1 MQKTIFTA
9 LALLASTSV
18 ALATDLPSKTTSPA
32 APAPAFTQFYTGVNF
47 GGNVDK
53 ARVYTGGAVA
63 GWNILPILAVE
74 GTYDLGRPENTI
86 PYSGG
91 NRNYTSTA
99 AVNVVPQFKIPGT
112 DITAYA
118 LGGVG
123 YRWNF
128 TTFVTDHSVYNVGGG
143 LKYEFAK
150 NIELDTRYRRIDAI
164 ESKYRVG
171 FTAEDRL
178 TFGVLYKF

>member
-1 MQKTIFTA
+1 MQKTIFTT
-9 LALLASTSV
+9 LALLASTAV
-18 ALATDLPSKTTSPA
+18 ALASDLPSKITAPS
-32 APAPAFTQFYTGVNF
+32 APAPAFTQFYTGINV
-47 GGNVDK
+47 GGDVSK

-74 GTYDLGRPENTI
+74 GTYDFSRPQNTI
-86 PYSGG
+86 PGTGG

-99 AVNVVPQFKIPGT
+99 AVNVVPQYKIPGT
-112 DITAYA
+112 DLTAYA

-123 YRWNF
+123 YNWNLS
-128 TTFVTDHSVYNVGGG
+128 TFATDHSVYNVGGG

-150 NIELDTRYRRIDAI
+150 NVELDGRYRRIDAV
-164 ESKYRVG
+164 EAKYR
-171 FTAEDRL
+171 TTSSAEDRL